1 MPYLPSMPV
10 ILGIETSC
18 DETAAAVVED
28 GRLVRSSVVWS
39 QHETHSPFGG
49 VVPELA
55 ARAHVDRIDGVIT
68 DALVAADARV
78 ADLDAV
84 AVTVGPGLAG
94 ALLVGIAA
102 AKGIAV
108 SAGVPVVAVNHLEAH
123 VHANAVDNDF
133 APPAVAL
140 LVSGGHTMLLDV
152 TVDGDRLWQ
161 FEVLGQTVDDAAGEA
176 YDKVARFLGL
186 GYPGGPA
193 IDVLAG
199 TGDPDL
205 VPLPRAMRHQ
215 GFEFSFSGLKTA
227 VVQAVR
233 RAEASG
239 TSLAARDVAAG
250 FQAAVVDVLVEK
262 TVKAAAER
270 GRATVALAGGVA
282 ANSHLR
288 ARLARA
294 CEEAGL
300 AWTMPSVAL
309 CQDNAV
315 MVAAC
320 ADRPASL
327 GMFSPLEVGAAPAL
341 TITAANTGNLSVT
354 R

>member
-1 MPYLPSMPV
+1 MPL

-28 GRLVRSSVVWS
+28 GRRVRSSIVWS
-39 QHETHSPFGG
+39 QHETHAPYGG

-55 ARAHVDRIDGVIT
+55 ARAHVDRIDSVMT
-68 DALVAADARV
+68 DALVVADV
-78 ADLDAV
+78 TVGDLDAV

-94 ALLVGIAA
+94 ALLVGVAA
-102 AKGIAV
+102 AKAV
-108 SAGVPVVAVNHLEAH
+108 AVAVGVPLVAVNHLEAH
-123 VHANAVDNDF
+123 VHANAVDHDDF
-133 APPAVAL
+133 APPAIAL

-152 TVDGDRLWQ
+152 TAGDEGLWR
-161 FEVLGQTVDDAAGEA
+161 FEVLGRSVDDAAGEA
-176 YDKVARFLGL
+176 YDKVARFIGL
-186 GYPGGPA
+186 GYPGGPE
-193 IDVLAG
+193 IDALAR
-199 TGDPDL
+199 TGDPDA

-215 GFEFSFSGLKTA
+215 GFDFSFSGLKTA

-233 RAEASG
+233 RADASG
-239 TSLAARDVAAG
+239 RTLEAADVAAG

-262 TVKAAAER
+262 AVKAAEQR
-270 GRATVALAGGVA
+270 GRDTVALAGGVA

-288 ARLARA
+288 ARMTQA
-294 CEEAGL
+294 CDAAGL
-300 AWTMPSVAL
+300 GWTMPSVAL

-327 GMFSPLEVGAAPAL
+327 GLFSPLGVGAYPSL
-341 TITAANTGNLSVT
+341 GMGVPDAANMSVS

>member
-1 MPYLPSMPV
+1 MPV
-10 ILGIETSC
+10 ILGVETSC

-28 GRLVRSSVVWS
+28 GRLVRSSAVWS
-39 QHETHSPFGG
+39 QHETHAPFGG

-68 DALVAADARV
+68 DALVAADTKV
-78 ADLDAV
+78 NDLDAV

-102 AKGIAV
+102 AKAIAV

-133 APPAVAL
+133 VPPAVAL

-152 TVDGDRLWQ
+152 TVDADDLWR
-161 FEVLGQTVDDAAGEA
+161 FELIGQTVDDAAGEA

-193 IDVLAG
+193 IDALARQ
-199 TGDPDL
+199 GDPDA
-205 VPLPRAMRHQ
+205 VPLPRAMRHRDHD
-215 GFEFSFSGLKTA
+215 FSFSGLKTA

-233 RAEASG
+233 RAESSG
-239 TSLAARDVAAG
+239 AGLEARDVAAG

-262 TVKAAAER
+262 VVKAAGER
-270 GRATVALAGGVA
+270 GRDTVALAGGVA

-288 ARLARA
+288 ARLAQA
-294 CEEAGL
+294 CDAAGL
-300 AWTMPSVAL
+300 EWSMPSVGL

-320 ADRPASL
+320 ADRPATL
-327 GMFSPLEVGAAPAL
+327 GAFSRLDVGASPSL
-341 TITAANTGNLSVT
+341 TIRGPS

>member
-1 MPYLPSMPV
+1 MPV
-10 ILGIETSC
+10 ILGVETSC

-28 GRLVRSSVVWS
+28 GRLVRSSIVWS
-39 QHETHSPFGG
+39 QHETHAPFGG

-55 ARAHVDRIDGVIT
+55 ARAHVDRIDTVIT
-68 DALVAADARV
+68 DALVAADTSV
-78 ADLDAV
+78 GDLDAV
-84 AVTVGPGLAG
+84 GVTVGPGLAG

-102 AKGIAV
+102 AKAIAV
-108 SAGVPVVAVNHLEAH
+108 SAAVPVVAVNHLEAH
-123 VHANAVDNDF
+123 VHANAVEGEF

-152 TVDGDRLWQ
+152 TADAGGLWQ

-176 YDKVARFLGL
+176 YDKVARLLGL
-186 GYPGGPA
+186 GYPGGPE
-193 IDVLAG
+193 IDALAG
-199 TGDPDL
+199 TGDADA

-215 GFEFSFSGLKTA
+215 GLEFSFSGLKTA

-233 RAEASG
+233 RAESSG
-239 TSLAARDVAAG
+239 ARLQARDVAAG

-262 TVKAAAER
+262 TVKAAAAR
-270 GRATVALAGGVA
+270 GRRTVALAGGVA

-288 ARLARA
+288 ARLAQA
-294 CEEAGL
+294 CEGAGL
-300 AWTMPSVAL
+300 EWTMPSVAL

-320 ADRPASL
+320 ADRPAAL
-327 GMFSPLEVGAAPAL
+327 GMYSRLDVGASPSLSISASG
-341 TITAANTGNLSVT
+341 TENLSALH
-354 R
+354 